1 MSTRKGFLT
10 AAASSALLAATPA
23 PSTAPSTAPSPKPS
37 PKPSEL
43 SRMFAERMR
52 SFDPNLT
59 EKQRDDIAAG
69 IEDNFKIG
77 ERVNPKGRALKNWNE
92 PDFVFKAGA

>member
-1 MSTRKGFLT
+1 
-10 AAASSALLAATPA
+10 
-23 PSTAPSTAPSPKPS
+23 
-37 PKPSEL
+37 
-43 SRMFAERMR
+43 MFAERMR